1 MSQQGAHQ
9 QHQVQ
14 QPQVQQHQVQQHQ
27 VQQHQV
33 QQPVGDATNCGPAP
47 ACVWSAQGV
56 VHCGGGAQDYYRNS
70 RPSADRYVERGMYE
84 LDCSIKNTPP
94 PAKVPLEWMQ
104 AE

>member
-1 MSQQGAHQ
+1 
-9 QHQVQ
+9 
-14 QPQVQQHQVQQHQ
+14 
-27 VQQHQV
+27 
-33 QQPVGDATNCGPAP
+33 
-47 ACVWSAQGV
+47 VWSAQGV

-94 PAKVPLEWMQ
+94 PSKVPLEWMQ